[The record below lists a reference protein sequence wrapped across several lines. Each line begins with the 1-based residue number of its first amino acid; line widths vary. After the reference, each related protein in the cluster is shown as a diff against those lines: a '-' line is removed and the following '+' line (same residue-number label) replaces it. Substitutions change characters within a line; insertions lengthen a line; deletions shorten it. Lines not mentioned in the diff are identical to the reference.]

1 MVGQICSW
9 CAVASFGIF
18 TLLLCV
24 FIYMLWSRCVEQN
37 LCVFSVT
44 TIRDHHKLPGLNNKN
59 ALSYSFV
66 IQNCEIRC
74 TKIKMSAG
82 LFFFFLDQG
91 KNEFPSFFQLLEAT
105 HSLIYSPFPESLKN
119 FYHCISFSDYSQE
132 SFSIL
137 RTHLIRLD
145 SSKIIQMVSPSQDLQ
160 RYSYLQSLLRY
171 EVPDFQD

>member
-9 CAVASFGIF
+9 CAVASFGVF

-59 ALSYSFV
+59 ELSYSFV

-74 TKIKMSAG
+74 TKIKMSGG
-82 LFFFFLDQG
+82 LFFFGSREEWVSFILPASRGHPFLGLQ
-91 KNEFPSFFQLLEAT
+91 
-105 HSLIYSPFPESLKN
+105 
-119 FYHCISFSDYSQE
+119 SFSQVSKELLSLYFLFWLQSRKFLYFKDS
-132 SFSIL
+132 
-137 RTHLIRLD
+137 IRLD

-160 RYSYLQSLLRY
+160 LYSYLQSLFCDVRY
-171 EVPDFQD
+171 QIFRIRI